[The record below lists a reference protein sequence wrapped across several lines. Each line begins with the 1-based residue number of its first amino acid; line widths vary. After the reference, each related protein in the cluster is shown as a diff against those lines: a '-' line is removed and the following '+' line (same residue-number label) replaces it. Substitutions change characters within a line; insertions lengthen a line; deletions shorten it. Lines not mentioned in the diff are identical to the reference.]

1 MNYYFDLRLFTKQ
14 LFNKYVIN
22 SEMLHDCYSVFIL
35 STGFSLAV
43 FQFWKVTVRN
53 VITETTTKATAYTHQ
68 YIGIL

>member
-1 MNYYFDLRLFTKQ
+1 MIAILFYT
-14 LFNKYVIN
+14 FYRI
-22 SEMLHDCYSVFIL
+22 
-35 STGFSLAV
+35 SLAV

>member
-1 MNYYFDLRLFTKQ
+1 
-14 LFNKYVIN
+14 
-22 SEMLHDCYSVFIL
+22 MLHDCYSVFML